1 MPQPSLDVNAVLQG
15 EKNVHHT
22 FLVIVCVQQ
31 PSACQRARSEPVRN
45 GSSKHIGDRVQ
56 LMLGQR
62 SGYPSHL
69 ERNIVKP
76 AWSEASPEMA
86 EPGNHDS
93 DSREA
98 DIGAGRV

>member
-76 AWSEASPEMA
+76 AWSEARSVPSVWKVKATLEVAIPEITLVA
-86 EPGNHDS
+86 
-93 DSREA
+93 
-98 DIGAGRV
+98 